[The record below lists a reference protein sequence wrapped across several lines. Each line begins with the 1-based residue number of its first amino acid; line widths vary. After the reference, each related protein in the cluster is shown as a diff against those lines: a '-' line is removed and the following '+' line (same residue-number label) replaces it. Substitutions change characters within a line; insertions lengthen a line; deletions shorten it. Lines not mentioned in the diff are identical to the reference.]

1 MQATNALR
9 GISDRT
15 LERWTRVLAVLL
27 LVGIPLMAAFY
38 WIDRHPDPG
47 PSLEARAISG
57 AEAALRAAPNDL
69 DARSRLA
76 TAYVAG
82 GRAEEGIAQFGEVLR
97 ADPSNRAALIGRGL
111 AYLGL
116 DELDAARTD
125 FQSFVDGNKDRE
137 MAGSDAQLEQAYY
150 QLGAIALRQDRAQDA
165 AAAFTS
171 ALRID
176 ASDADALYGLG
187 RALITTGDASKGVS
201 ALRRAVAFVPTGWC
215 APYEALV
222 DGYRALADANGVTY
236 AQGMVAAC
244 RGDFVTADPQLRS
257 LASTTY
263 AVDALVGLAYSAAQ
277 QGDRDGAAT
286 LYREALAKDPGNVSA
301 GIGLQLLGTSDAHAS
316 VPAAQPAGS
325 P

>member
-9 GISDRT
+9 GISDRA

-38 WIDRHPDPG
+38 WLDRHPDPG
-47 PSLEARAISG
+47 PSVEARAIAG
-57 AEAALRAAPNDL
+57 AEAALRVAPNDL
-69 DARSRLA
+69 DARNRLA

-82 GRAEEGIAQFGEVLR
+82 GRVQEGIAQFGEVLR
-97 ADPSNRAALIGRGL
+97 ADPSNRAALMGRGL

-116 DELDAARTD
+116 DELDTARAD
-125 FQSFVDGNKDRE
+125 FQAFVDGNKDKE
-137 MAGSDAQLEQAYY
+137 MAGSDPGLEQAYY

-176 ASDADALYGLG
+176 GSDADALYGLG
-187 RALITTGDASKGVS
+187 RALIATGDATKGVS

-215 APYEALV
+215 APYDALV
-222 DGYRALADANGVTY
+222 DGYTAVADPNGVTY
-236 AQGMVAAC
+236 AKAMVAAC
-244 RGDFVTADPQLRS
+244 QGDFTTAEPQLRS
-257 LASTTY
+257 LAATTY

-277 QGDRDGAAT
+277 QGDRDTAAT
-286 LYREALAKDPGNVSA
+286 LYREVLAKDPGNVSA
-301 GIGLQLLGTSDAHAS
+301 GIGLQLLGRTDAHAS
-316 VPAAQPAGS
+316 VPAAQPVGS